1 MSNPYEPLTTEEK
14 DAHLANSSAGYNKPF
29 ASGEAN
35 FFDFA
40 QTGTAALYNDTG
52 VEITEATSG
61 LFDRNGLV
69 SPFSSGPQS
78 RNYAI
83 TSFNAFNPYRHYIAT
98 AKPSTAGNDQAFKI
112 NISELL
118 QRSTYNFNV
127 YSTSF
132 RTTATAPHSS

>member
-1 MSNPYEPLTTEEK
+1 MPNPYTPLTTNEQN
-14 DAHLANSSAGYNKPF
+14 AHLANSSAGYNRPF

-35 FFDFA
+35 FFDFN
-40 QTGTAALYNDTG
+40 QTEIATLYNKNVEVTG
-52 VEITEATSG
+52 ATSG

-78 RNYAI
+78 RDYAI
-83 TSFNAFNPYRHYIAT
+83 TSFNSFNPYRHYVTTTASIAGT
-98 AKPSTAGNDQAFKI
+98 DPAFKI
-112 NISELL
+112 NISGLL
-118 QRSTYNFNV
+118 QLSTYNFNV

>member
-1 MSNPYEPLTTEEK
+1 MSDPYLPLLDTEK
-14 DAHLANSSAGYNKPF
+14 NAHLATSLAGYNKPF

-35 FFDFA
+35 FFDVKQA
-40 QTGTAALYNDTG
+40 DIANLYNGD
-52 VEITEATSG
+52 EAITIATSG
-61 LFDRNGLV
+61 LFDRSGVL
-69 SPFSSGPQS
+69 SAFSSGPQS

-83 TSFNAFNPYRHYIAT
+83 TDFKAFNPYRHYVSTQPI
-98 AKPSTAGNDQAFKI
+98 TAGTDTAYQI
-112 NISELL
+112 NISALL

>member
-1 MSNPYEPLTTEEK
+1 MVEYTPLTSEQQN
-14 DAHLANSSAGYNKPF
+14 AHLANNSAGYNSPF

-35 FFDFA
+35 FFDTS
-40 QTGTAALYNDTG
+40 QTGVAQLYNINTT
-52 VEITEATSG
+52 VTTATSG
-61 LFDRNGLV
+61 LFDRNGLI

-83 TSFNAFNPYRHYIAT
+83 TNFNSFNPYRHYVST
-98 AKPSTAGNDQAFKI
+98 ASAIAGNDSAYKI
-112 NISELL
+112 NISGLLL
-118 QRSTYNFNV
+118 QSTYNFNI

>member
-1 MSNPYEPLTTEEK
+1 MADPYTPLTTNEQN
-14 DAHLANSSAGYNKPF
+14 AHLATNSAGYNSPF

-35 FFDFA
+35 FFDIN
-40 QTGTAALYNDTG
+40 QNGIAALYNN
-52 VEITEATSG
+52 EEAVTTVTSG

-69 SPFSSGPQS
+69 SPFSNGPQS

-83 TSFNAFNPYRHYIAT
+83 TNFNSFNPYRHYV
-98 AKPSTAGNDQAFKI
+98 STGSAIAGNDSAYKI
-112 NISELL
+112 NISGLLL
-118 QRSTYNFNV
+118 QSTYNFNI

>member
-1 MSNPYEPLTTEEK
+1 MSNPYEPLTPDEQN
-14 DAHLANSSAGYNKPF
+14 AHLANSSAGYNRPF

-35 FFDFA
+35 FFDFN
-40 QTGTAALYNDTG
+40 QTGTAVLYDNN
-52 VEITEATSG
+52 VEVAGATSG

-83 TSFNAFNPYRHYIAT
+83 TSFNSFNPYRHYVT
-98 AKPSTAGNDQAFKI
+98 TVQPSIAGNDPAFKI
-112 NISELL
+112 NISGLL
-118 QRSTYNFNV
+118 QLSTYNFNV

>member
-1 MSNPYEPLTTEEK
+1 MTEYIPLTTNEQN
-14 DAHLANSSAGYNKPF
+14 AHLATNSAGYNSPF

-35 FFDFA
+35 FFDTS
-40 QTGTAALYNDTG
+40 QTRIATLYNND
-52 VEITEATSG
+52 VAITTVTSG

-83 TSFNAFNPYRHYIAT
+83 TNFNAFNPYRHYA
-98 AKPSTAGNDQAFKI
+98 STTQPTGAGFDSAYKI
-112 NISELL
+112 NISGLLL
-118 QRSTYNFNV
+118 QSTYNFNI